1 MISDI
6 HKALISMGYRKPDL
20 SVEKY
25 AKPFGYSVITCEIK
39 EPLFVL
45 TEWHMSCPSDPKVSV
60 WSSKEC
66 ELGDSF
72 DKICEEIASFEEY
85 STKEHAP
92 PLLQMFNFL
101 TKKEQAEF
109 ITG

>member
-1 MISDI
+1 
-6 HKALISMGYRKPDL
+6 MGYRKPYI

-39 EPLFVL
+39 EKLFVL
-45 TEWHMSCPSDPKVSV
+45 TQWYMAYPSEPKVSV

-66 ELGDSF
+66 ELGGSF
-72 DKICEEIASFEEY
+72 DEICEEIASFEEY
-85 STKEHAP
+85 ATKEHAP